1 MQVVLLITIQR
12 RSDRMNLFER
22 GDTTASLRATS
33 DEIKKEIERLT
44 NEVICS
50 TDLDELEQY
59 YVAKHQIEEIELFKE
74 NISKELTET
83 KIKSYNHFYGG
94 YRSYEPE
101 YYLVDGYRVT
111 FTIPFDGDK
120 NLLDLRPSTFYMQ
133 SFPVDR
139 VVAPTE
145 DDYGKI
151 LYSME
156 FPKKELQGKENSNE
170 FVQKRFEQ
178 EMKTYFSTIDAI
190 NQEVKR
196 YNSGLANTIRQYLNQ
211 RLQKANDYLQMR
223 ERLELPLKL
232 NENAPNTKPILLK
245 KNKKKKEV
253 TFPDKKAPEKEY
265 EISNADYENIKNIIL
280 LACTSMEKSARTFT
294 KLLEEELRDVILS
307 NLNTHYQG
315 TASGETFNKVGKT
328 DIYIPFE
335 NKAAYIAECKVWHGN
350 KKFLEAID
358 QLCGYTTWRDTKT
371 SLIIFNKDNKDFGAL
386 LDGIDKSLRGLER
399 CREMLRV
406 GRNQWQGVFTKE
418 ADSKDT
424 LTINVTV
431 YDLYVKE

>member
-1 MQVVLLITIQR
+1 M
-12 RSDRMNLFER
+12 
-22 GDTTASLRATS
+22 
-33 DEIKKEIERLT
+33 
-44 NEVICS
+44 
-50 TDLDELEQY
+50 
-59 YVAKHQIEEIELFKE
+59 
-74 NISKELTET
+74 
-83 KIKSYNHFYGG
+83 
-94 YRSYEPE
+94 
-101 YYLVDGYRVT
+101 YRVT

-245 KNKKKKEV
+245 KNKKKKV

>member
-1 MQVVLLITIQR
+1 
-12 RSDRMNLFER
+12 MNLFER
-22 GDTTASLRATS
+22 GDLNASLRATT
-33 DEIKKEIERLT
+33 DEIKKEIDKLS

-50 TDLDELEQY
+50 TDMDELEEY
-59 YVAKHQIEEIELFKE
+59 YVAKYQIEEIDLLKD
-74 NISKELTET
+74 NITKELSET
-83 KIKSYNHFYGG
+83 KVKVYNHFYRGG
-94 YRSYEPE
+94 YRDFEPE
-101 YYLVDGYRVT
+101 YYMIDGYRVI

-120 NLLDLRPSTFYMQ
+120 NLLDLRPSSFYIQ

-139 VVAPTE
+139 VIAPTE
-145 DDYGKI
+145 NDYGKI
-151 LYSME
+151 LYSLE
-156 FPKKELQGKENSNE
+156 FPKKELQQKENSND
-170 FVQKRFEQ
+170 FVEKKFNQ
-178 EMKTYFSTIDAI
+178 EMITYFSTIDTI
-190 NQEVKR
+190 NQEVR
-196 YNSGLANTIRQYLNQ
+196 NYNATLPKTIEQYLNQ

-232 NENAPNTKPILLK
+232 NTNAPNTKPILLK
-245 KNKKKKEV
+245 KTKKKKDV
-253 TFPDKKAPEKEY
+253 VFPSKKAPEKEY
-265 EISNADYENIKNIIL
+265 EISNTDYENIKNIIL
-280 LACTSMEKSARTFT
+280 LACISMEKSARTFT

-315 TASGETFNKVGKT
+315 TASGETFSKVGKT

-371 SLIIFNKDNKDFGAL
+371 SLVIFNKDNKDFGAL
-386 LDGIDKSLRGLER
+386 LDSVNRTLRESER
-399 CREMLRV
+399 CKEIV
-406 GRNQWQGVFTKE
+406 QIGQNQWQGIFTKE
-418 ADSKDT
+418 VDSKDT

>member
-1 MQVVLLITIQR
+1 
-12 RSDRMNLFER
+12 MNLFER
-22 GDTTASLRATS
+22 GDTTASLRATT
-33 DEIKKEIERLT
+33 DKIKEEIDRLT

-50 TDLDELEQY
+50 TDLNDLEEY
-59 YVAKHQIEEIELFKE
+59 YVAKYQIEEIDLLEDC
-74 NISKELTET
+74 ITKELSET
-83 KIKSYNHFYGG
+83 KIKSYNHFYRSG
-94 YRSYEPE
+94 YRDFDPE
-101 YYLVDGYRVT
+101 YYMIDGYRVT
-111 FTIPFDGDK
+111 FTIPFDGDRS
-120 NLLDLRPSTFYMQ
+120 LLDLRPSSHYLQ

-139 VVAPTE
+139 VVAPSE
-145 DDYGKI
+145 NDYGKI
-151 LYSME
+151 IYSLE
-156 FPKKELQGKENSNE
+156 FSKKELQDKENSNN
-170 FVQKRFEQ
+170 FVQKKFNQ
-178 EMKTYFSTIDAI
+178 EMKTYFSTIDTI
-190 NQEVKR
+190 NQEVR
-196 YNSGLANTIRQYLNQ
+196 EYNAILPKTIKQYLDQ

-232 NENAPNTKPILLK
+232 KENAPNTKPILLK
-245 KNKKKKEV
+245 KIKKKKEV
-253 TFPDKKAPEKEY
+253 VFPNRKAPEREY

-280 LACTSMEKSARTFT
+280 LACTSMEKSARTFA

-350 KKFLEAID
+350 KKFIEAID

-371 SLIIFNKDNKDFGAL
+371 SLVIFNKDNKDFRAL
-386 LDGIDKSLRGLER
+386 LDNINNSLRTSER
-399 CREMLRV
+399 CKEIIQI
-406 GRNQWQGVFTKE
+406 GHNQWQGIFTKE

-424 LTINVTV
+424 LTINITV

>member
-1 MQVVLLITIQR
+1 
-12 RSDRMNLFER
+12 
-22 GDTTASLRATS
+22 
-33 DEIKKEIERLT
+33 
-44 NEVICS
+44 
-50 TDLDELEQY
+50 
-59 YVAKHQIEEIELFKE
+59 
-74 NISKELTET
+74 
-83 KIKSYNHFYGG
+83 
-94 YRSYEPE
+94 
-101 YYLVDGYRVT
+101 
-111 FTIPFDGDK
+111 
-120 NLLDLRPSTFYMQ
+120 MQ

>member
-1 MQVVLLITIQR
+1 
-12 RSDRMNLFER
+12 MNLFER
-22 GDTTASLRATS
+22 GDMTASLRFTT
-33 DEIKKEIERLT
+33 DEIKKEIDKLT
-44 NEVICS
+44 NELICS
-50 TDLDELEQY
+50 TDLDDLEEY
-59 YVAKHQIEEIELFKE
+59 YVAKYQIEEIDLLEDS
-74 NISKELTET
+74 ITKELSEI
-83 KIKSYNHFYGG
+83 KIKSCNHFYCGG
-94 YRSYEPE
+94 YRDFEPK
-101 YYLVDGYRVT
+101 YYMIDGYRVT

-120 NLLDLRPSTFYMQ
+120 NLLDLRPSSFYMQ

-139 VVAPTE
+139 VVAPME
-145 DDYGKI
+145 NDFGKI
-151 LYSME
+151 IYSLE
-156 FPKKELQGKENSNE
+156 FSKKELQDKENSND
-170 FVQKRFEQ
+170 FVQKKFDK
-178 EMKTYFSTIDAI
+178 EMKTYFSTIDTI
-190 NQEVKR
+190 NQEVKK
-196 YNSGLANTIRQYLNQ
+196 YNATLPKTIKQYLNQ

-232 NENAPNTKPILLK
+232 KENAPNTTPILLK
-245 KNKKKKEV
+245 KKKKKEAV
-253 TFPDKKAPEKEY
+253 FPNRKAPEKEY

-350 KKFLEAID
+350 KKFIEAID

-371 SLIIFNKDNKDFGAL
+371 SLVIFNKDNKNFGAL
-386 LDGIDKSLRGLER
+386 LDSVNNSLRTSER
-399 CREMLRV
+399 CKEIIQI
-406 GRNQWQGVFTKE
+406 GHNQWQGIFTKE
-418 ADSKDT
+418 VDSKDT

>member
-1 MQVVLLITIQR
+1 
-12 RSDRMNLFER
+12 MNLFER
-22 GDTTASLRATS
+22 GDMTASLRATT
-33 DEIKKEIERLT
+33 DEIKKEIDRLS

-50 TDLDELEQY
+50 TDLDELEEY
-59 YVAKHQIEEIELFKE
+59 YVAKHQIEEIDLLKD
-74 NISKELTET
+74 NITKELSET
-83 KIKSYNHFYGG
+83 KVKSYNHFYRGG
-94 YRSYEPE
+94 YRDFEPE
-101 YYLVDGYRVT
+101 YYMIDGYRVT

-120 NLLDLRPSTFYMQ
+120 NLLDLRPSSFYMQ

-145 DDYGKI
+145 NDYGKI
-151 LYSME
+151 IYSLE
-156 FPKKELQGKENSNE
+156 FPKKELQDKENSND
-170 FVQKRFEQ
+170 FVQKKFDQ
-178 EMKTYFSTIDAI
+178 EMKTYFSTIDTI
-190 NQEVKR
+190 NQEVKK
-196 YNSGLANTIRQYLNQ
+196 YNATLPKTIKQYINQ

-232 NENAPNTKPILLK
+232 KENAPNTKPILLK
-245 KNKKKKEV
+245 KTKKKKEV
-253 TFPDKKAPEKEY
+253 VFPNRKAPEKEY

-371 SLIIFNKDNKDFGAL
+371 SLVIFNKDNKDFGSL
-386 LDGIDKSLRGLER
+386 LDSVNRALRASER
-399 CREMLRV
+399 CKEIVQV
-406 GRNQWQGVFTKE
+406 GHNQWQGIFTKE